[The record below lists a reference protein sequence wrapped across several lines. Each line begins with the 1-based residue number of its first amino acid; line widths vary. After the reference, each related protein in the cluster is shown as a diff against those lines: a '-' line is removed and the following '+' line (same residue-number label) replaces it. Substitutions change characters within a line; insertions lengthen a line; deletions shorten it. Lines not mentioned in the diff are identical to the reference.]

1 MRGDGEKLSRRA
13 AISGLTAV
21 GLSSM
26 AKAQTRSQDDAPPLL
41 RTNSSQFVE
50 LRPAVNAPS
59 LRLQRI
65 DGKIIGLDE
74 FRGKAVLM
82 SFWATWC
89 PPCRRE
95 LPLLETLLR
104 ILDATKIELAA
115 VSIDTAG
122 KSAVEKFLK
131 SAHVTRLHTY
141 LDPQQRIAR
150 RADDDASTPFV
161 LYGMPIS
168 YIVDRH
174 GRVGGYVS
182 GLVDWTSEQGLAFL
196 KYYMER

>member
-1 MRGDGEKLSRRA
+1 MIGNGERLSRRA
-13 AISGLTAV
+13 AISGLAAAV
-21 GLSSM
+21 LPSI
-26 AKAQTRSQDDAPPLL
+26 AKAQTRLQGDTPPLL
-41 RTNSSQFVE
+41 QTNSSQFVE
-50 LRPAVNAPS
+50 LRPAVVAPS
-59 LRLQRI
+59 LRLQRL
-65 DGKIIGLDE
+65 DGKIIALDE
-74 FRGKAVLM
+74 FRGKAVLI

-104 ILDATKIELAA
+104 IVDPAKIELAA

-122 KSAVEKFLK
+122 KSTVEAFLK

-168 YIVDRH
+168 YIVDRY
-174 GRVGGYVS
+174 GRVGGYIT
-182 GLVDWTSEQGLAFL
+182 GLVDWTSEEGLAFL
-196 KYYMER
+196 KYYMEA